1 LTHLKLQQL
10 CTYLYSNSKN
20 NQQQRY
26 GVEVDEEFKVAKRL
40 WWRVL
45 IVKARCFWAD
55 IRGHH
60 GHKWNYEPG
69 DYYMGRNKNK
79 SRK

>member
-1 LTHLKLQQL
+1 M
-10 CTYLYSNSKN
+10 
-20 NQQQRY
+20 
-26 GVEVDEEFKVAKRL
+26 AKRL

-45 IVKARCFWAD
+45 IVKARGLWAE